1 MFRIS
6 YSLFSISLFHRY
18 LPFYRIFILFLF
30 LIGFVRLKHL
40 IYFYF
45 KGVYIFYHKKRFR
58 SRCCSFLIN
67 RCFQF
72 YLYRR
77 LYYNPSQYLT
87 CTINI
92 IRKFEYLVNALSD
105 MNKRCGLPQ
114 FWEKHACCMRFSV
127 SWKCAEFPRVFL
139 FLLTLLGRDWKEE
152 IWISSRFPDNYF
164 VGGKIFIDPTL
175 SVGTT
180 KYHVFYFIK
189 V

>member
-1 MFRIS
+1 MPDIWN
-6 YSLFSISLFHRY
+6 IW
-18 LPFYRIFILFLF
+18 
-30 LIGFVRLKHL
+30 
-40 IYFYF
+40 
-45 KGVYIFYHKKRFR
+45 YIFTLKEYIFFTIKKRFR

-105 MNKRCGLPQ
+105 MNERCGLPQ

-127 SWKCAEFPRVFL
+127 SWKCAEFSRVFL

-152 IWISSRFPDNYF
+152 KWISSRFSDNSF
-164 VGGKIFIDPTL
+164 VGGKIWIDPTSSVQPSIMSFILLVYNGISFFLGTHGLFCHIL
-175 SVGTT
+175 SIIR
-180 KYHVFYFIK
+180 FA
-189 V
+189 